1 MSEVLRVENRGPV
14 RVLWL
19 NRPEKL
25 NALNG
30 ALTQA
35 LKTALTDAEGDA
47 SVAAIVLAGTKRAF
61 SAGADTA
68 EARSHASRPH
78 RDTIGAA
85 SGSTAL
91 LETIMAMDKPV
102 IAAVTGYALGAGCAI
117 VMASDIAVAGE
128 NAVLGYPEVKIGL
141 AATAVTPTL
150 VAQVGRKWASELL
163 LLSENITAK
172 RAAEIGLV
180 NRIVPDDSVVDTAA
194 ALGQTL
200 AGYNADALWMTKR
213 MIRRSADL
221 SLSQAHALAHDGMLT
236 MGGFAAEA
244 RT

>member
-35 LKTALTDAEGDA
+35 LIAALTDAESDA

-68 EARSHASRPH
+68 EAMSHAGRPH
-78 RDTIGAA
+78 RDTIAA
-85 SGSTAL
+85 AAGSTAL
-91 LETIMAMDKPV
+91 IETVIGMNKPV

-128 NAVLGYPEVKIGL
+128 SAVLGYPEVKIGL

-172 RAAEIGLV
+172 RAAEIGLI
-180 NRIVPDDSVVDTAA
+180 NRIVADDDVVDMAA
-194 ALGQTL
+194 ALAQTL

-213 MIRRSADL
+213 VIRRSGDL
-221 SLSQAHALAHDGMLT
+221 SLSQAHALAHDNMLA
-236 MGGFAAEA
+236 MSGFTAEA